1 MSTGPSLQERIEST
15 RAGRWILSAAI
26 VGLLAAVVAVNL
38 PASRLREAALGPGAP
53 VLRAT
58 GLDQDW
64 AIFAPEPRSRAIAL
78 EARVTFADGTA
89 AQWRPPGGGPLVG
102 AYWDYRWR
110 KWVEHVLV
118 DPRGRALWKPAALFI
133 ARDVARDGRRPTSV
147 TLTAVGRQLAPPGAP
162 ATAEAP
168 VSRETFYRLPLAP
181 VRP

>member
-26 VGLLAAVVAVNL
+26 VGLLAAVIAVNL

-58 GLDQDW
+58 GLDQNW
-64 AIFAPEPRSRAIAL
+64 EIFAPDPRSRAIAL

-89 AQWRPPGGGPLVG
+89 AQWRPPEGGPLVG

-110 KWVEHVLV
+110 KWLEQVLV
-118 DPRGRALWKPAALFI
+118 HPAGRRLWKSAALFI
-133 ARDVARDGRRPTSV
+133 ARDAARNGRRPTSV
-147 TLTAVGRQLAPPGAP
+147 TLTAIGRQLAPPGASGAAPP
-162 ATAEAP
+162 A
-168 VSRETFYRLPLAP
+168 SRETFYRLPLAP
-181 VRP
+181 VRR